1 MDVKEGVDPESFLN
15 YQISEVAECFYDNLM
30 KCDSGVYNRLTVEN
44 EDDVEFILAST
55 YIEDAIEGRHMEFTH
70 TKQGLKIYQLYK
82 MPIFRY
88 LLFTLLVVDVLL
100 ALVETPCKSGW
111 EVPYWATLCIGML
124 KKY

>member
-1 MDVKEGVDPESFLN
+1 MENKV
-15 YQISEVAECFYDNLM
+15 
-30 KCDSGVYNRLTVEN
+30 TVEN
-44 EDDVEFILAST
+44 EEDFEFILAST

-111 EVPYWATLCIGML
+111 EMPYWATLCIGML
-124 KKY
+124 KNIKFERRYFWHEICYLFCLKYFGTKIATFRILKSF

>member
-1 MDVKEGVDPESFLN
+1 MENKV
-15 YQISEVAECFYDNLM
+15 
-30 KCDSGVYNRLTVEN
+30 TVEN
-44 EDDVEFILAST
+44 DEDFEFILAST
-55 YIEDAIEGRHMEFTH
+55 YIEDAIEGRHMQFTH

-111 EVPYWATLCIGML
+111 EMPYWATLCIGMP
-124 KKY
+124 KNIA